1 MIKRFKVESNLL
13 TIRRLATNKAGV
25 CLILD
30 SNTLA
35 RLIFLLVLIA
45 LSALFSASE
54 TALTSLSKIR
64 IRQMID
70 EEVKG
75 AKTIGKLIEDP
86 GRLLSSILVGNN
98 VVNIGSSALATSI
111 AIKQFGQ
118 KGVGIATGIMT
129 ILVLIF
135 AEITPKSLATRNP
148 EKVSLGVA
156 RYIQLL
162 TVLLSPIALVFTYI
176 TNIILKLFGVNID
189 KAKPFITEEEL
200 KTMLDVSHEEGVLEI
215 EERKMINNVFE
226 FGDSQVKDVM
236 VPRTDMIAIEV
247 NSTYDEIMSI
257 FKEEQFS
264 RIPVYKETIDD
275 IIGILHVKNL
285 AFINGD
291 GFDIFEVMREPYFTY
306 EFKKTA
312 ELFDEM
318 RKNRA
323 SLTIVLDEYGG
334 TVGIITME
342 DLVEEIVG
350 EIEDEYDEDDIGIQV
365 IKEDEYI
372 IDGSIKI
379 DVVNEMI
386 GTDIESEDFDSI
398 GGFVI
403 GEMGRFPEK
412 GEVLEHENIKFIIED
427 IDRNR
432 IKKMKVLT

>member
-1 MIKRFKVESNLL
+1 M
-13 TIRRLATNKAGV
+13 
-25 CLILD
+25 ILD

-70 EEVKG
+70 EEVRG
-75 AKTIGKLIEDP
+75 AKTIGKLVEDP
-86 GRLLSSILVGNN
+86 GKLLSSILVGNN

-135 AEITPKSLATRNP
+135 AEITPKSLASRNP
-148 EKVSLGVA
+148 EKVSLGIA
-156 RYIQLL
+156 RYIHLL
-162 TVLLSPIALVFTYI
+162 TVLLSPIALVFTHI
-176 TNIILKLFGVNID
+176 TNLILKLFGVKID

-236 VPRTDMIAIEV
+236 VPRTDMVAIEV
-247 NSTYDEIMSI
+247 NSTYDEIMNI

-264 RIPVYKETIDD
+264 RIPVYRETIDD

-285 AFINGD
+285 AFINGE